1 MSEIIEEQAL
11 KALHSVLDAR
21 IPKVRLLNLVQG
33 ELKAKIPVKW
43 CFRTLF
49 IMLRVDDV
57 SGQDADGSG
66 ALDFNEFVS
75 LVEHLKKVSH
85 AMTQKKPHA
94 KHKHEH
100 NAHSEDPEIDAL
112 FHTIDMDDRHART
125 SSGLVIHL
133 LCVLSVVLFRLESFG
148 TTV

>member
-1 MSEIIEEQAL
+1 M
-11 KALHSVLDAR
+11 
-21 IPKVRLLNLVQG
+21 
-33 ELKAKIPVKW
+33 KW
-43 CFRTLF
+43 CVRTLF
-49 IMLRVDDV
+49 ITLRVDDV

-125 SSGLVIHL
+125 SSGLVDSFV
-133 LCVLSVVLFRLESFG
+133 VLSVSGVVSIGELRNNRVELLSKLG
-148 TTV
+148 LDGQTLSMAKLNKM